1 MGNIQTKIEIKKMKN
16 QDVTA
21 CPKCK
26 RLVEAKD
33 YTRHPL
39 GSILPTIMCS
49 CGYRG
54 IPIQITM
61 KEYVEWSNGLEI
73 KEEKK

>member
-1 MGNIQTKIEIKKMKN
+1 MPEDQ
-16 QDVTA
+16 QVVA

-33 YTRHPL
+33 YMRHPL
-39 GSILPTIMCS
+39 GSILPTIVCP

-54 IPIQITM
+54 IPIQLIL
-61 KEYVEWSNGLEI
+61 KEYREWIALGIEHQDV
-73 KEEKK
+73 KVQH